1 MFWVTLS
8 MFHLKNV
15 TLVYCTEIIIL
26 SKWSKSFEFQ
36 VCIVGSHFRQQL
48 IEIYSLGI
56 ALLMFS
62 CIFCSKVCKIYSL
75 HSIVNSR
82 AFWKAE
88 ILCCFKTSHNC
99 NFEILEQFSSLEFP
113 TVFAPEFPQIL
124 RYPLR
129 RDIPCSK
136 MVSNP
141 EMATISQDINCSK
154 AASNPWISS
163 TLRWLQYL
171 NISIS
176 QNGPG
181 YRLLIGGFELLA
193 ITYSEIASACTAR

>member
-1 MFWVTLS
+1 
-8 MFHLKNV
+8 
-15 TLVYCTEIIIL
+15 
-26 SKWSKSFEFQ
+26 
-36 VCIVGSHFRQQL
+36 
-48 IEIYSLGI
+48 
-56 ALLMFS
+56 MFS

-129 RDIPCSK
+129 LHGFDISVDIPCLT
-136 MVSNP
+136 MVSNS
-141 EMATISQDINCSK
+141 EMASISQDINCSK

-176 QNGPG
+176 QWSRISTAHRWLRTLG
-181 YRLLIGGFELLA
+181 YHLLWDCFCLHSAVRSQVGSGNISGGRVWLKLRFAL
-193 ITYSEIASACTAR
+193 I